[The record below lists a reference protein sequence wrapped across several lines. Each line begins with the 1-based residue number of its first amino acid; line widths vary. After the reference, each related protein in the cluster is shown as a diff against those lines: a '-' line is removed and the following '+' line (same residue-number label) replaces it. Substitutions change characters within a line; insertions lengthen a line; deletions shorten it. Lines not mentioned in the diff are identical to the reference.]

1 MTSARREPDNSPLLL
16 HGILM
21 EAREGTD
28 LSCKRKK
35 EAADKTHKLQ
45 GRGEKK
51 KNKRDT
57 EMRKKQNKKEIGTRV
72 LLECIGN

>member
-1 MTSARREPDNSPLLL
+1 MSLLTTLYMTSARREPDNSPLLL

-21 EAREGTD
+21 EAREGTG

-45 GRGEKK
+45 GEG
-51 KNKRDT
+51 KRKRIR
-57 EMRKKQNKKEIGTRV
+57 ETRR
-72 LLECIGN
+72 